1 MSDTSASRSTEL
13 SLLESCKQELAGA
26 KEFKAL
32 RLLQSVEDRLRNG
45 QSSTPADRSTPSKP
59 APFVACTLCR
69 QCKAKCVI
77 SEPSTGQ
84 CDRCKATG
92 CKCVFEGHK
101 RGRKRTRGINVA
113 PVIAEEPSAF
123 NDNDGIG
130 TSRSPHMSVMDMN
143 SDEDEDESESV
154 HQNQPQSA
162 AHPSQF
168 ISRSSRPLSLQSLLN
183 PVAHGGQLR
192 TSRGSPREKR
202 GDVVSR
208 GIISLDMARKLFDFF
223 FQALNPIILLFD
235 PYLHTFD
242 YVRAKSSF
250 LFTTILASSAR
261 FIAPSISRL
270 LARIVAEYSVQAI
283 FGGRKTVETV
293 QGWMMVYFWKPPKDK
308 RAWTYVGLVCRTA
321 TEIGLDHTL
330 VEDEVGATDLQ
341 KRERRNCVR
350 TWMLAFM
357 MDRAM
362 AATVGRDWTL
372 RPRNSI
378 IQQARRFS
386 DHPLRE
392 HGDAV
397 IAGFTELRA
406 ISSAAMDELSPG
418 KFGGS
423 TDNLDVTRKLLT
435 INYDLD
441 EWRTFWQTE
450 TDRFC
455 SPPIYM
461 AFLIFFELHIRLTLN
476 SFAVNLQDTMNGFS
490 PSMFDTKVQQAE
502 RYCYDLATRSLSQ
515 IRTIYDIDASILYH
529 AQDSVSIMV
538 AYAACFLRALV
549 NSSNFM
555 ESERLGA
562 ISLIAQTS
570 SMFKQ
575 VSENTETTAALQAD
589 FLESLT
595 AHTEQA
601 PAPNV
606 DFSMFQQA
614 FDGAVPMPL
623 LDNDWLSDFM
633 HTANL
638 FNEPNIVLGEEQ
650 PSNQPN
656 ALLPQQLDGTDL
668 ANLSEVDWDPIMAQ
682 WLQLPK

>member
-77 SEPSTGQ
+77 SEPST
-84 CDRCKATG
+84 
-92 CKCVFEGHK
+92 
-101 RGRKRTRGINVA
+101 
-113 PVIAEEPSAF
+113 EEPSAF

-208 GIISLDMARKLFDFF
+208 GIISF

-293 QGWMMVYFWKPPKDK
+293 QGWMM
-308 RAWTYVGLVCRTA
+308 
-321 TEIGLDHTL
+321 
-330 VEDEVGATDLQ
+330 DEVGATDLQ

-406 ISSAAMDELSPG
+406 ISLSTTTSTSGEHFGRQKRIDSARPR
-418 KFGGS
+418 S
-423 TDNLDVTRKLLT
+423 TWHSSSSSSF
-435 INYDLD
+435 I
-441 EWRTFWQTE
+441 
-450 TDRFC
+450 
-455 SPPIYM
+455 
-461 AFLIFFELHIRLTLN
+461 
-476 SFAVNLQDTMNGFS
+476 FAVNLQDTMNGFS

-538 AYAACFLRALV
+538 AYAACFLRA
-549 NSSNFM
+549 
-555 ESERLGA
+555 
-562 ISLIAQTS
+562 TS

-668 ANLSEVDWDPIMAQ
+668 ANLSEVDWDP
-682 WLQLPK
+682 LPK